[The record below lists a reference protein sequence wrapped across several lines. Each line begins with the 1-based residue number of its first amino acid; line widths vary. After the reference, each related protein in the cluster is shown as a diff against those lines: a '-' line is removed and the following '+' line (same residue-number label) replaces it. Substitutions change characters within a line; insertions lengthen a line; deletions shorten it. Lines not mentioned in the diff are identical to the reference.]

1 MIVQESNAISWEADY
16 RDRINPKLVTR
27 LLRKSVPAL
36 EASDWHLSQVDYG
49 FVESVLPLNQATTN
63 QHGTHQAALISLS
76 ADYTGGTALASLLS
90 GVPMAGVHQCKPAD
104 SASLWL
110 AAMDVKYL
118 RPSTGHLTGR
128 CRIDEKTANNIVYRY
143 SRGRRILASLTVTF
157 ESNGE
162 LVAEGILKY
171 FAQPTSQLLDST
183 SNRSLLFRQKIKAS
197 ARMIAGVRAGQD
209 LNWNRNSEPGQRLR
223 IDCPH
228 AVIAAGPHGQLLA
241 ARLRKAL
248 PQLTDMV
255 IARTQHIDHTI
266 RTTPGMRQ
274 LVLIGAGLDMRA
286 FRHAI
291 RRPDLMCFEMDLP
304 EMLEERDRV
313 IREIDPHESL
323 KRHCLT
329 VDFLKD
335 DLAEV
340 LGNCPEFDPT
350 LPTVFVYEGCSMYFE
365 ESVNRRVV
373 QSLMEMMRNPDSRLW
388 IDFVTQQSVEGR
400 TKVPEITDFLSRMD
414 DLGESF
420 IFGCD
425 QPSQFLESC
434 GVPACEVVG
443 SGDFLS
449 AKANGGKTD
458 PVYQVYNFTVSRGSD
473 CSHRSDCDSRTN
485 KPR

>member
-1 MIVQESNAISWEADY
+1 MIVQESNAISWETDY
-16 RDRINPKLVTR
+16 RDRINPQLVTR

-36 EASDWHLSQVDYG
+36 EACDWRVSKVDYG
-49 FVESVLPLNQATTN
+49 LVESVLPLNQATTN

-90 GVPMAGVHQCKPAD
+90 GVPMAGVHPCKPVN

-128 CRIDEKTANNIVYRY
+128 CRIEEKTANNIVYRY
-143 SRGRRILASLTVTF
+143 SRGKRVLASLNVSF

-162 LVAEGILKY
+162 TVAEGVLKY
-171 FAQPTSQLLDST
+171 FAQPTIQLLDNT

-255 IARTQHIDHTI
+255 VARTQHIDNTI
-266 RTTPGMRQ
+266 RNTPGLRQ
-274 LVLIGAGLDMRA
+274 LVLVGAGLDMRA

-291 RRPDLMCFEMDLP
+291 RRPEIKCFEMDLP

-313 IREIDPHESL
+313 IQEIDPQGSL
-323 KRHCLT
+323 DRYCLAL
-329 VDFLKD
+329 DFLQD
-335 DLAEV
+335 DPAQALA
-340 LGNCPEFDPT
+340 NCPEFDPA

-365 ESVNRRVV
+365 EQVNRKII
-373 QSLMEMMRNPDSRLW
+373 QSLMQMMQHPQSRLW

-400 TKVPEITDFLSRMD
+400 TQVPEIADFLTRMD

-420 IFGCD
+420 IFGSD
-425 QPSQFLESC
+425 QPDQFLKTC
-434 GVPACEVVG
+434 GVPACDMVR
-443 SGDFLS
+443 SGDYLD
-449 AKANGGKTD
+449 TIRDDLQID
-458 PVYQVYNFTVSRGSD
+458 PVYQVYYFTVSHRGEAD
-473 CSHRSDCDSRTN
+473 TIR
-485 KPR
+485 KLPR